1 MAIIVFRN
9 FLNSLPDKGAKI
21 LNFAETLQRTINS
34 REKSEELFG
43 RTSSN
48 GTNTE
53 IATISKAGHKG
64 ISRFKKEREKER
76 SKEKNKEGSDE
87 ITDNKS
93 DVASE
98 RTAFTGDVL
107 ERSFQSMSI
116 SDDRKDSSE
125 KDDSS
130 VRPKHFY
137 ELAEERAKRNVTEL
151 KEPLKLN
158 RYSTVFLW
166 L

>member
-1 MAIIVFRN
+1 M
-9 FLNSLPDKGAKI
+9 
-21 LNFAETLQRTINS
+21 
-34 REKSEELFG
+34 FG
-43 RTSSN
+43 RTGSN
-48 GTNTE
+48 DTNTE
-53 IATISKAGHKG
+53 IATISKDGHKG

-76 SKEKNKEGSDE
+76 SKEKNKEGSDK

-93 DVASE
+93 DMASE

-158 RYSTVFLW
+158 RYSIFKKLKFYFSRFLGFGM
-166 L
+166 LKLKGEGEGRGELKFFEA